1 MRRSLLAFLLAL
13 FLSTSCIPWAAADT
27 AFPKTREY
35 QGFSDVAK
43 DAWCYDAVKLCYE
56 TGLLN
61 GTSAK
66 TFSPDSP
73 LAMEQLMVLSARL
86 YDLRKGGDGV
96 LPPAPQEPREY
107 VRFYDLTGTQVA
119 NLGQVLSY
127 SWQGSGS
134 ILTGEFQE
142 ARSPCFPLRIEIGF
156 DGDGFRFSGS
166 GNTGTDGKSV
176 SFVLNPDADAEF
188 VAFKLNAYSRSWR
201 NAQAAGAWEQ
211 WWFPASFY
219 IDYRETLDI
228 LYSPH
233 WLASSFGETAWR
245 EDFAMWLSSVGGEM
259 EQRCTVDSLPDV
271 PGVRYDEE
279 QADAIFS
286 LYRAGILNG
295 TDATGAFH
303 GTAPLTRAQAAVML
317 ARVLN
322 PGLRISIITSDS
334 IS

>member
-1 MRRSLLAFLLAL
+1 MAILLAL
-13 FLSTSCIPWAAADT
+13 FLSTSCIPCAAADT
-27 AFPKTREY
+27 AFSKTRAY
-35 QGFSDVAK
+35 PGFSDVVE

-61 GTSAK
+61 GTSTE
-66 TFSPDSP
+66 TFSPNSP

-127 SWQGSGS
+127 SWASGDFM
-134 ILTGEFQE
+134 LTAELQTPF
-142 ARSPCFPLRIEIGF
+142 SPYFPLRIEFGF
-156 DGDGFRFSGS
+156 DGDGFRYSGS
-166 GNTGTDGKSV
+166 GQTGPDGKTV
-176 SFVLNPDADAEF
+176 SFHLTPDTDAKSM
-188 VAFKLNAYSRSWR
+188 AIHLNAYSRSWR
-201 NAQAAGAWEQ
+201 NAQAAGAWDQ
-211 WWFPASFY
+211 WWFPAAFY
-219 IDYRETLDI
+219 IDYRENLDI

-233 WLASSFGETAWR
+233 WLVSSFGDTAWR

-271 PGVRYDEE
+271 PGARYDAE
-279 QADAIFS
+279 QTEAILS

-295 TDATGAFH
+295 TDAAGTFR

-317 ARVLN
+317 SRVLESS
-322 PGLRISIITSDS
+322 LRI
-334 IS
+334 